1 MKNKIVALTTLSLLT
16 LLSFGKNITNAN
28 ADVPAPLDYDYAY
41 KQDFTDFWRVENRL
55 NRSLVTYDNPVY
67 TRTGVSDPYDYT
79 YTGSVELPFS
89 VTMTFLKSDSSW
101 QSSGGGYRPGA
112 ITDTYIGRVGNFTS
126 SIIGIDLTFT
136 NNTGYAYYLYIDYE
150 NAQSINVITT
160 GYANN
165 TMQLTRST
173 GTGFHTLAIPSFAT
187 TRIQTLSSIAARQF
201 NAWYLTR
208 LSGQNINTDQVYDNG
223 YIQGFVDGQDNA
235 ITGNITFFS
244 IFSGVMESV
253 AAIFSIQILGTITLG
268 SLALFP
274 LLGIMVLFFKKVI
287 Q

>member
-1 MKNKIVALTTLSLLT
+1 MKNKIVAITTLALLT
-16 LLSFGKNITNAN
+16 LLSFGKNIIYAN
-28 ADVPAPLDYDYAY
+28 ADEPVPSDYDYAY
-41 KQDFTDFWRVENRL
+41 KQDFSDFWRVENRL
-55 NRSLVTYDNPVY
+55 NSSLVTYDNPVY
-67 TRTGVSDPYDYT
+67 TRTGVSAPYDYT

-112 ITDTYIGRVGNFTS
+112 ITDTYIGRTTS
-126 SIIGIDLTFT
+126 YTSAIIGIDLTFT
-136 NNTGYAYYLYIDYE
+136 NDTGYAYYLYLDYE
-150 NAQSINVITT
+150 TAISLNVITT

-165 TMQLTRST
+165 TMQLSRST
-173 GTGFHTLAIPSFAT
+173 GTGYYTLAIPSFAT
-187 TRIQTLSSIAARQF
+187 TRIQTSNSTGARQF

-208 LSGQNINTDQVYDNG
+208 LSGLNINLDVLYDNAYG
-223 YIQGFVDGQDNA
+223 QGFNDGQDNA
-235 ITGNITFFS
+235 ITGNISFFS
-244 IFSGVMESV
+244 IFSGVMDSV
-253 AAIFSIQILGTITLG
+253 AAIFSIEILGSITLG